1 MRQVNPISIKNKE
14 IERVMNY
21 LQLTGRESKDMATW
35 DTEHQI
41 PLLEPVKKALKE
53 MREAAADEAGVE
65 LGIVSGFRDYE
76 RQLAIWNAKAR
87 GERKLLDRSE
97 KPIDFHNA
105 SQEEVLRS
113 ILVWSAIP
121 GASRHHW
128 GTEVDIFDAKI
139 KSKANVNLTIEESE
153 SDFEKLYAW
162 LDKNI
167 HRFPF
172 HRPYQEDLGGV
183 AREPWHL
190 SYSPLS
196 RQLELEYTLDVF
208 EQNVAES
215 QMLLKELIQ
224 EDLEQI
230 FKQYVANT
238 YKA

>member
-1 MRQVNPISIKNKE
+1 
-14 IERVMNY
+14 MNY
-21 LQLTGRESKDMATW
+21 LQLTGRESKDMTTW
-35 DTEHQI
+35 DTEHGI
-41 PLLEPVKKALKE
+41 LLLEPVKKALKE
-53 MREAAADEAGVE
+53 MQEAAANETGVE
-65 LGIVSGFRDYE
+65 LGVVSGFRDYE

-87 GERKLLDRSE
+87 GERKLLDRAE
-97 KPIDFHNA
+97 RPIDFNNA

-128 GTEVDIFDAKI
+128 GTEVDIFDAGV
-139 KSKANVNLTIEESE
+139 KSKVNVSLTIEECE
-153 SDFEKLYAW
+153 RDFEILYAW

-196 RQLELEYTLDVF
+196 LQLEQEYTLDVF
-208 EQNVAES
+208 ERNVAES
-215 QMLLKELIQ
+215 EMLLKELVQ
-224 EDLEQI
+224 KDLEHI
-230 FKQYVANT
+230 FRQYVANT
-238 YKA
+238 HKA